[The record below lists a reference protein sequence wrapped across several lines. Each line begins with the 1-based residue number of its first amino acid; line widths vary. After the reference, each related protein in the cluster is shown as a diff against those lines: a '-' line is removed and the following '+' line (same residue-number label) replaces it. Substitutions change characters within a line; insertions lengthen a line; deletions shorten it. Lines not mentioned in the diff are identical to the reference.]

1 MVGAVAAAT
10 ANELR
15 LLVRHP
21 APFTAD
27 ETATA
32 DLLISLAEG
41 EVEDVTGQSLELA
54 TDTVILD
61 APTRHGSEPIAPG
74 TGSHRLVLPRWPDS
88 AVTSVTILKDTE
100 ADEELEY
107 GADHDYTW
115 SASGILTRV
124 GGWWPTWDRSVQV
137 VYTAGH
143 NPYPA
148 GAKRI
153 VLRMAAAAWGNP
165 LVLASESLGDHS
177 RSFSADDLGMSMSDK
192 DKKLLGLYRART

>member
-1 MVGAVAAAT
+1 MAAAT

-21 APFTAD
+21 GAFTDD

-32 DLLISLAEG
+32 ELLIGLAEG
-41 EVEDVTGQSLELA
+41 EVEDVTGQSLELSE
-54 TDTVILD
+54 DTVVLD
-61 APTRHGSEPIAPG
+61 APTRQDPWPHVPG
-74 TGSHRLVLPRWPDS
+74 TGSHKLLLPRWPVT
-88 AVTSVTILKDTE
+88 AVESVTILGDTE
-100 ADEELEY
+100 ADEELEF

-124 GGWWPTWDRSVQV
+124 NGWWPTGDRSVQA

-143 NPYPA
+143 DPYPI
-148 GAKRI
+148 GVKRI

-165 LVLASESLGDHS
+165 MLLASESLGDHS
-177 RSFSADDLGMSMSDK
+177 RSFSAEALGMSMSDK
-192 DKKLLGLYRART
+192 DRKLLGLYRART

>member
-1 MVGAVAAAT
+1 VAAAT

-15 LLVRHP
+15 LFLRHP
-21 APFTAD
+21 EAFTDD

-32 DLLISLAEG
+32 DLLIELAEG
-41 EVEDVTGQSLELA
+41 EVEDVTGQSLELS
-54 TDTVILD
+54 TDTVVLD
-61 APTRHGSEPIAPG
+61 APTRQDPWPHVPG
-74 TGSHRLVLPRWPDS
+74 TGSHKLLLPRWPVT
-88 AVTSVTILKDTE
+88 AVTSVTILRDTE
-100 ADEELEY
+100 ADEELTY

-115 SASGILTRV
+115 SASGTLTRV
-124 GGWWPTWDRSVQV
+124 NSWWPTWDRSVQV

-143 NPYPA
+143 SPYPA

-165 LVLASESLGDHS
+165 MLLASESLGDHS
-177 RSFSADDLGMSMSDK
+177 RAFSAEALGMSMSEK

>member
-1 MVGAVAAAT
+1 MAAAT

-41 EVEDVTGQSLELA
+41 EVEDVTGQSLELS
-54 TDTVILD
+54 TDTVVLD
-61 APTRHGSEPIAPG
+61 SPTRQDSRPNVPG
-74 TGSHRLVLPRWPDS
+74 TGSDRLLLPRWPVT
-88 AVTSVTILKDTE
+88 AVASVTILNDTE

-115 SASGILTRV
+115 SASGTLTRV
-124 GGWWPTWDRSVQV
+124 NGWWPTWDRSVQV

-143 NPYPA
+143 NPYPT

-177 RSFSADDLGMSMSDK
+177 RSFSAEDLGMSMSGK
-192 DKKLLGLYRART
+192 DRQLLGLYRART